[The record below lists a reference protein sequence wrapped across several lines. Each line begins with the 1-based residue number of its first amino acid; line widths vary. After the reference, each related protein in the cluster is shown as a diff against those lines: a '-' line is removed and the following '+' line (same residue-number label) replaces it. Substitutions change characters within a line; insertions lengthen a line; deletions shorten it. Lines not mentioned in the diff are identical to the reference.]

1 MTYLEM
7 YNLAAEKANSLSCP
21 NCESYNSMEY
31 ADNEVVVCN
40 VCQFSADVEDLQ
52 QEWEDFL
59 QNEYD
64 ITDNFEYGSIYSE
77 DDYDDDENDE
87 SLSVYDAALIWISN
101 GRDEDYMFGYT
112 EEELR
117 NAL

>member
-7 YNLAAEKANSLSCP
+7 YNLAVEKADSMSCP
-21 NCESYNSMEY
+21 DCESYSSLEY
-31 ADNEVVVCN
+31 VDDEVLVCKI
-40 VCQFSADVEDLQ
+40 CQFSVDAEDLQ

-64 ITDNFEYGSIYSE
+64 ITDDFESGSIYPE